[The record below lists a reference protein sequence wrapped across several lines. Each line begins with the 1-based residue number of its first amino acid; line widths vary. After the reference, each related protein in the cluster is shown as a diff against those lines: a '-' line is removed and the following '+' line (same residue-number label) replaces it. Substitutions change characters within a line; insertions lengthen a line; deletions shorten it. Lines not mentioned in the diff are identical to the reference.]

1 MKIDTAFCA
10 STEPIVR
17 ALRAAAQECLDE
29 TMREW
34 LNAIAEGGSAS
45 RDDRPPVPRPP
56 R

>member
-17 ALRAAAQECLDE
+17 PAAQECLDE